1 MKEGARFMIF
11 YKTYP
16 YAPKASLMSVACV
29 IGEFALFLVACLFG
43 GRFVQQTS
51 PGYYKPLPLILAIV
65 FLALVAVLYFYVYR
79 KLVPACARTEGEEN
93 VRTKPRFAAL
103 YCQNNQDEYE
113 RIREL
118 NPEFA
123 QTYEKNERGRIVKI
137 KNK

>member
-1 MKEGARFMIF
+1 MIF

-16 YAPKASLMSVACV
+16 YAPKASLMSMACV
-29 IGEFALFLVACLFG
+29 IGEFALFLVACLFASH
-43 GRFVQQTS
+43 R
-51 PGYYKPLPLILAIV
+51 KPLQIILAIV

-79 KLVPACARTEGEEN
+79 KLVPAYARTEGEIN

-103 YCQNNQDEYE
+103 YCQNNPDEYE
-113 RIREL
+113 SIREL

-123 QTYEKNERGRIVKI
+123 QTYEKNEKGRIVKI